1 MTLGEIAEEL
11 VNKIDQLLMQ
21 KDYIG
26 AEHIV
31 NKRLREVVEDCALQV
46 RHDCTAWE
54 GSGHMDAKTDCE
66 YCGRPM
72 AAIRARS

>member
-1 MTLGEIAEEL
+1 MTLGEMAEEL

-31 NKRLREVVEDCALQV
+31 RKRLGEVVEECA
-46 RHDCTAWE
+46 R
-54 GSGHMDAKTDCE
+54 
-66 YCGRPM
+66 
-72 AAIRARS
+72 